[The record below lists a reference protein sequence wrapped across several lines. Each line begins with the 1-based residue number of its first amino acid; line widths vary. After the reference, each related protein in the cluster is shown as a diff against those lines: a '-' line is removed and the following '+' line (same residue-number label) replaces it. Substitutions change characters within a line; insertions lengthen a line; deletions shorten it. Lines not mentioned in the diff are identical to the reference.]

1 MLFSFATG
9 LTISIGVAIGL
20 LLLCLIGTL
29 ISMRRHRS
37 TFVQGFL
44 LGLNALFNRLRWH
57 TRVDRPMPIAP
68 DQGAIIIANHRS
80 GFDPMFL
87 QAAAPRMIHWMV
99 AKEFCVK
106 HWLAPFFRAIE
117 SIPAGRAG
125 IDTAAVKQA
134 IRLAESG
141 HLVGIMP
148 EGRINESSEILMPG
162 RPGAALVALRARV
175 PVIPCYIEGAPYN
188 GTVIG
193 PLYMSARVRV
203 TIGNP
208 IDLSDYYDRDREPG
222 IIEELTKRF
231 LKEIARL
238 GGVENYEPQLAG
250 RHWKPDEL
258 AVDNNHNHAG
268 TDDQPAGELQGPA

>member
-1 MLFSFATG
+1 MLLAIG
-9 LTISIGVAIGL
+9 PILTVSLGVAAAL
-20 LLLCLIGTL
+20 LLLSLIGIVLT
-29 ISMRRHRS
+29 MRRYRI
-37 TFVQGFL
+37 GFL
-44 LGLNALFNRLRWH
+44 LGFFLGVNTLFNRLRWH
-57 TRVDRPMPIAP
+57 TRVNRPMPIAP
-68 DQGAIIIANHRS
+68 GQGAIIVANHRS

-87 QAAAPRMIHWMV
+87 QIAAPRLIHWMV
-99 AKEFCVK
+99 AKEFCVN
-106 HWLAPFFRAIE
+106 HWLAPIFRALQ

-141 HLVGIMP
+141 ELVGIMP
-148 EGRINESSEILMPG
+148 EGRINESPEILMPG

-188 GTVIG
+188 GKVIG
-193 PLYMSARVRV
+193 PMYMKAHVRV
-203 TIGNP
+203 TVGDP
-208 IDLSDYYDRDREPG
+208 IDLTNYYGRDKEPG
-222 IIEELTKRF
+222 VVEDLTKRF

-258 AVDNNHNHAG
+258 ADDNHH
-268 TDDQPAGELQGPA
+268 DQIDARDQAAGEVQRPS

>member
-1 MLFSFATG
+1 MLLSVATA
-9 LTISIGVAIGL
+9 LTISVGVVVGL
-20 LLLCLIGTL
+20 FLLCLLGTL

-87 QAAAPRMIHWMV
+87 QAAAPRLIHWMV
-99 AKEFCVK
+99 AKEYCVN
-106 HWLAPFFRAIE
+106 HWLAFFFRAIE

-148 EGRINESSEILMPG
+148 EGRINESPEILLPG
-162 RPGAALVALRARV
+162 RPGAALIALRARV
-175 PVIPCYIEGAPYN
+175 PIIPCYIEGAPYN
-188 GTVIG
+188 GKVIG
-193 PLYMSARVRV
+193 PMFMSARVRV
-203 TIGNP
+203 TIGDP
-208 IDLSDYYDRDREPG
+208 IDLSEYYGRDREPG

-258 AVDNNHNHAG
+258 AEENNH
-268 TDDQPAGELQGPA
+268 DQPAGELGRPA